1 MILITSLFAT
11 MIHTELNLQ
20 TFKMHILQAPERSA
34 KRTMASIGSV
44 FSLNSPRYRFLDHFH
59 MTGCICALRTMGK
72 TSFHFGKVH
81 TYKGMDEGW
90 EEYQILDHVWA
101 VIGKETATAS
111 NTIPAAFGQ
120 RTLTIYT
127 KAHAFMAE

>member
-1 MILITSLFAT
+1 MILITSLFAL

-20 TFKMHILQAPERSA
+20 TLKMRIPWAPEHSA

-72 TSFHFGKVH
+72 TSFHFGKVR
-81 TYKGMDEGW
+81 
-90 EEYQILDHVWA
+90 I
-101 VIGKETATAS
+101 KEWM
-111 NTIPAAFGQ
+111 
-120 RTLTIYT
+120 
-127 KAHAFMAE
+127 KAGRSTGYLIMSEL